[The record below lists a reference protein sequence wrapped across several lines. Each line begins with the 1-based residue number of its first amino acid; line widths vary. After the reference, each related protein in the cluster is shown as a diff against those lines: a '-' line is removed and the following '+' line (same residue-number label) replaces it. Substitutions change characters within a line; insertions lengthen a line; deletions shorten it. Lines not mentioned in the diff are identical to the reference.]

1 MLHPFQE
8 DTSRMTVAEIY
19 DKVADLTK
27 KYFSTNNPQV
37 KEQISTFLEYYKQEA
52 LIKEAKEKLDQ
63 EKNRKDGDLDL
74 DKLINIS

>member
-19 DKVADLTK
+19 DKVAELTK
-27 KYFSTNNPQV
+27 KYFQSNNPQV
-37 KEQISTFLEYYKQEA
+37 KDQISTFIEYYKQEA

-63 EKNRKDGDLDL
+63 EKNRKDSDLDL

>member
-1 MLHPFQE
+1 MNIE
-8 DTSRMTVAEIY
+8 D
-19 DKVADLTK
+19 
-27 KYFSTNNPQV
+27 
-37 KEQISTFLEYYKQEA
+37 

>member
-19 DKVADLTK
+19 DKVAELTK

-52 LIKEAKEKLDQ
+52 LIKEAIEKLDQ
-63 EKNRKDGDLDL
+63 EKNRKDGVLDL

>member
-1 MLHPFQE
+1 MFHPFQE
-8 DTSRMTVAEIY
+8 DTSEMSVAQLHEKI
-19 DKVADLTK
+19 ADLTK

>member
-52 LIKEAKEKLDQ
+52 LIKEAEKSLE
-63 EKNRKDGDLDL
+63 EKRSYQSLKDLL
-74 DKLINIS
+74 CLVN

>member
-19 DKVADLTK
+19 DKVAELTK